1 MGVKTKIILFYLK
14 KSKRK
19 KKKKESS
26 YVAMFCII
34 LHLANVVEATM
45 AHRLARRSVDR
56 EVWVRNL
63 VWGIMLCSW
72 DKYFPLTVSLLT

>member
-1 MGVKTKIILFYLK
+1 
-14 KSKRK
+14 
-19 KKKKESS
+19 
-26 YVAMFCII
+26 MFCII